1 MSKVEISR
9 EYLEGLLQQ
18 NAALTRQIEEQA
30 KLIEAQAKQIELLNR
45 RIEELEAQINKNSH
59 NSSKP
64 PSSDGNLPRRAW

>member
-30 KLIEAQAKQIELLNR
+30 KLL
-45 RIEELEAQINKNSH
+45 
-59 NSSKP
+59 
-64 PSSDGNLPRRAW
+64 